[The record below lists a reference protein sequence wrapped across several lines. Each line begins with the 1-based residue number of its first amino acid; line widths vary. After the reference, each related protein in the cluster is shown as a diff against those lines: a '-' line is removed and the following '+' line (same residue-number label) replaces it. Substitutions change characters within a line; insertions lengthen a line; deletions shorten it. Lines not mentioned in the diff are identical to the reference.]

1 LTLLAWSRVGA
12 AGRVCGI
19 DAALEMIVV
28 ARRKAARAGVTVDFQ
43 AAVIERLPFP
53 ADNFDVVLSSLMMH
67 HLPGDLKRQ
76 GLAEVARIL
85 KPGGRLLVLD
95 LRHPTTHRQH
105 LALAVLV
112 GEEVLHRPRAEDIR
126 RGDFI
131 LGQPGQERLD
141 RRVSLLKATEEFG
154 LGDEEPIV
162 LHRAHPCCSNMR
174 AYPLPPG
181 SSDAPGRDRK
191 TYTTTAGAIDHP
203 CWPSQAGG
211 WR

>member
-19 DAALEMIVV
+19 DAAPEMIVV

-105 LALAVLV
+105 LALAVLAHGKLHSGV
-112 GEEVLHRPRAEDIR
+112 QDLPQLLGEAGFVDVEAGTTRFGPLGFARA
-126 RGDFI
+126 
-131 LGQPGQERLD
+131 RL
-141 RRVSLLKATEEFG
+141 
-154 LGDEEPIV
+154 
-162 LHRAHPCCSNMR
+162 
-174 AYPLPPG
+174 
-181 SSDAPGRDRK
+181 
-191 TYTTTAGAIDHP
+191 AG
-203 CWPSQAGG
+203 
-211 WR
+211 